1 MIPMDAL
8 PERPAKETIIYKY
21 ECQKNMFFANINNNN
36 MRCFIQKIDKVIC
49 KLDAVSCVH
58 FGWSF
63 LFLLSI

>member
-36 MRCFIQKIDKVIC
+36 MRCFIQKQT
-49 KLDAVSCVH
+49 KLFANSMQ
-58 FGWSF
+58 
-63 LFLLSI
+63 